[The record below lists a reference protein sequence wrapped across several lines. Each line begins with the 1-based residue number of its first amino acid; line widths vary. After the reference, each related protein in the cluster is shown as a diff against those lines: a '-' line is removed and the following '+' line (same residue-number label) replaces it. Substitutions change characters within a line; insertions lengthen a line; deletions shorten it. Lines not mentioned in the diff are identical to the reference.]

1 MIISYIPKCLLED
14 EAPTQLKDMGIKIE
28 EGTITMGNCK
38 VNCIKVYNLTET
50 QVFDKLESRSLLEA
64 TDAENRNYA
73 SRCMSVIF
81 MKLRQV
87 QTIKDPE
94 IRCAAICSL
103 FAAVNSLAVIDM
115 KTANRFLPL
124 IRGLV

>member
-1 MIISYIPKCLLED
+1 MIISYIPKCLLEE
-14 EAPTQLKDMGIKIE
+14 EAPTQLRDMGIKVE
-28 EGTITMGNCK
+28 EGSITLGRCK

-50 QVFDKLESRSLLEA
+50 QVFDKLESKSLLEA
-64 TDAENRNYA
+64 TDAEKNNYG

-94 IRCAAICSL
+94 VRCAAICSL
-103 FAAVNSLAVIDM
+103 LAAVNSLAVIDM